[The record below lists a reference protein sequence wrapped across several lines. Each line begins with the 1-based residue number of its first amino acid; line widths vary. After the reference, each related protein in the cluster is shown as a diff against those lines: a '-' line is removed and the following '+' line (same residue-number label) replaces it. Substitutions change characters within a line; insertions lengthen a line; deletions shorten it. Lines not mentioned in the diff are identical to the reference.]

1 MRRQLASQQVSVEVV
16 TVVGMV
22 VAVDSVGHVGS
33 GMCEWQER
41 TFPHVL
47 RMVVILMF
55 AMIRPHHGSISVNL
69 GDARLV
75 LKIFCGLH
83 KTFLFYASGDT
94 IMKIYGHTRQEP
106 RNLVMITNTYD
117 FSTFE

>member
-16 TVVGMV
+16 TVVEMV

-75 LKIFCGLH
+75 LKIVCGV
-83 KTFLFYASGDT
+83 TQNIPFLRQRRYNNENLWAHQTGT
-94 IMKIYGHTRQEP
+94 QEP
-106 RNLVMITNTYD
+106 
-117 FSTFE
+117 S